1 MSEMMKKLLTILV
14 SVSVIVGIA
23 PLVLALVFVPAIVQP
38 SGIPV
43 IVPDVAVDKSP
54 VLKGIQ
60 PGTLERTIFIH
71 YANGKVVSTAK
82 TPTCYKLL
90 GVKWKS
96 LPINYVV
103 HPDVEAAVPRAILA
117 STETW
122 DAATSKELFN
132 ENYTV
137 DPSANWDIDYPD
149 GRNEYSFGNYPEEGV
164 IAVTVVWSGIPIG
177 GKGRQII
184 EYDVLFDTDFN
195 WFDCT
200 QTSCTAENKGMD
212 LQNIATHETGHGVG
226 LDDVYDTACSEV
238 TMYGYSTY
246 GEIKKRDLE
255 TPDII
260 GLQKLYGA

>member
-1 MSEMMKKLLTILV
+1 MKKLLTILV
-14 SVSVIVGIA
+14 SVLVIAGIA
-23 PLVLALVFVPAIVQP
+23 PIVLALVFVPAVVQP
-38 SGIPV
+38 SGVPV
-43 IVPDVAVDKSP
+43 VVQDIAVGKSL

-60 PGTLERTIFIH
+60 PGTLEKTVFIH

-82 TPTCYKLL
+82 APTCYKLL

-96 LPINYVV
+96 LPVSYVV
-103 HPDVEAAVPRAILA
+103 HPDVEKAVPGAINSSA
-117 STETW
+117 EVW
-122 DAATSKELFN
+122 DANTSKELFN
-132 ENYTV
+132 DSYTI
-137 DPSANWDIDYPD
+137 DSSANWDIDYPD

-164 IAVTVVWSGIPIG
+164 IAVTVVWSGVPIG

-184 EYDVLFDTDFN
+184 EYDVLFDTDYN

-226 LDDVYDTACSEV
+226 LADVYDSACSEV

-260 GLQKLYGA
+260 GLQTLYGA